1 MPTQCPFP
9 RVMPPLTMKP
19 GCHHHY
25 PCGEGEAC
33 HHPWAWTSSW
43 DAAPTGCWKQLRKG
57 TGRHGEKVQQK
68 PTPPWVGFPID
79 LTEVFHLSP
88 SCKSNKLLVFLTS
101 KTGNTV
107 ACSEDPKYSPYVPS
121 HKAPSF
127 PPPCRSRAALRG
139 LQSPSSPASGSLGSR
154 DALKKVA
161 SKEHACRA
169 AGLVQ
174 GWRGREMESLQQG
187 PCPH

>member
-1 MPTQCPFP
+1 M
-9 RVMPPLTMKP
+9 RGKP
-19 GCHHHY
+19 VTTPGPGPALGCCTNWMLEAIEKGHRQAQ
-25 PCGEGEAC
+25 GEGATK
-33 HHPWAWTSSW
+33 AN
-43 DAAPTGCWKQLRKG
+43 PTLGGVSNR
-57 TGRHGEKVQQK
+57 
-68 PTPPWVGFPID
+68 

-107 ACSEDPKYSPYVPS
+107 ACPEDPKYSPYAPS

-139 LQSPSSPASGSLGSR
+139 LRSLSSPASGSLGSR

-169 AGLVQ
+169 AGLAQ

>member
-1 MPTQCPFP
+1 MPTLCPFP
-9 RVMPPLTMKP
+9 GTMPSLITRP
-19 GCHHHY
+19 GCNRHH

-33 HHPWAWTSSW
+33 HHPCAWTSSW
-43 DAAPTGCWKQLRKG
+43 DAAPAGCCKGLRKG
-57 TGRHGEKVQQK
+57 TRRHREKVQQAN
-68 PTPPWVGFPID
+68 PALGGVSNR

-88 SCKSNKLLVFLTS
+88 SCKSNKLLVFLTRR
-101 KTGNTV
+101 TGDRV
-107 ACSEDPKYSPYVPS
+107 ASSEDPKCSPYAPS

-127 PPPCRSRAALRG
+127 LPPCRSRAAPRG

-169 AGLVQ
+169 ARLAQ